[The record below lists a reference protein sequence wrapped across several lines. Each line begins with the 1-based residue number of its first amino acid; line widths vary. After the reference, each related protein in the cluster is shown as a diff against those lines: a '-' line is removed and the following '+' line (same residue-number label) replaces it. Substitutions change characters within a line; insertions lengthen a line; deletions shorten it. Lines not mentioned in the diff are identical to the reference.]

1 MYHMEKASIR
11 DLRYNFKKIER
22 LLEKGEE
29 IEITKRRRPIARLA
43 PMERPRR
50 KKLPDFEAQLRAI
63 YGDRVLPTTGAE
75 IIAWDRDRY

>member
-29 IEITKRRRPIARLA
+29 IEITKRRRPIARLSPVA
-43 PMERPRR
+43 RRR
-50 KKLPDFEAQLRAI
+50 KMPDFMARLRKI

>member
-1 MYHMEKASIR
+1 MYHMEKASVR

-43 PMERPRR
+43 PVARR
-50 KKLPDFEAQLRAI
+50 AKKLPDFRARLRKI

-75 IIAWDRDRY
+75 IVAWDRERF

>member
-1 MYHMEKASIR
+1 MYHMERASVR

-29 IEITKRRRPIARLA
+29 IEITKRRQPIARLA
-43 PMERPRR
+43 PLKRRR
-50 KKLPDFEAQLRAI
+50 KKLPDYRAQLRAI

-75 IIAWDRDRY
+75 IVAWDRDRY